1 MQKAHPVEAVELEQE
16 EPWRGRRGVLEASS
30 GEVGGVE
37 PERRR
42 DGAELKQPVL
52 EEVPRHGHGPPPPRQ
67 HPEDDVAPPPVRAHV
82 PLDDAEAE
90 EEDDPA
96 EVAAEARLVGAADG
110 DDGGVPGGVGEADL
124 HHLVAGQPHPVLSLR
139 SPAAGRGG
147 GDLQRGCRGCGDRQR
162 RRMRRRRRNER
173 DVDRISGD
181 GFLTPSKD
189 PFLFFI
195 FWQWR
200 RVEKETNKFP
210 RLQEKVICVWT
221 SQQVIRQAKIGWTVR
236 FSFVFLLL
244 CATKQSHFAQC
255 DFPDPVCLPVH
266 FF

>member
-1 MQKAHPVEAVELEQE
+1 MQEAHPVEAVELEQE

-124 HHLVAGQPHPVLSLR
+124 HHLVAGHPHPVLSLR

-162 RRMRRRRRNER
+162 RRMRRQRRKRER
-173 DVDRISGD
+173 CGQNLGR
-181 GFLTPSKD
+181 
-189 PFLFFI
+189 FFF
-195 FWQWR
+195 FWQWQ
-200 RVEKETNKFP
+200 RVKKGTSKFR
-210 RLQEKVICVWT
+210 RLQEKVICAWT

-236 FSFVFLLL
+236 FSFVLYF
-244 CATKQSHFAQC
+244 CAPHFAQC
-255 DFPDPVCLPVH
+255 DCPGLVCLLVH
-266 FF
+266 VFF